1 MTLSHHAIASI
12 LEMVGLIVVFVGSM
26 VTAFAVILKPDEA
39 IRIAGKINAMG
50 WGVKIPTRE
59 EFLQQP
65 SVDNLTRQSERA
77 KRGLFLI
84 AIGTVFQMIGV
95 GVDSF

>member
-65 SVDNLTRQSERA
+65 PLTILPDNPKEPSA
-77 KRGLFLI
+77 
-84 AIGTVFQMIGV
+84 AC
-95 GVDSF
+95 S